1 MQSLNALRRAVPLLE
16 ARLAELEAK
25 IQSGD
30 ESAWP
35 VFLAT
40 LQTATMLQ
48 AQASPGAG
56 GALLTTAELASKLGV
71 APKTILRRRRRGEL
85 KAVVAGRRGR
95 GALRWN
101 AAEGMR

>member
-1 MQSLNALRRAVPLLE
+1 MQSLNALRRAVPLIE

-30 ESAWP
+30 ESAWSAY
-35 VFLAT
+35 LET

-56 GALLTTAELASKLGV
+56 GALLTTAELAAKLGV
-71 APKTILRRRRRGEL
+71 APKTILRRRARGEL
-85 KAVVAGRRGR
+85 TAHVTGRRGR
-95 GALRWN
+95 AALRWN
-101 AAEGMR
+101 AAEGTR